1 MPLLPSGT
9 VTFVFTDI
17 EGSTRLIQGLGDVT
31 SEQIFADYRRL
42 LGEAVKT
49 AGGDVYQDQ
58 GESFL
63 FVFPRAKDAVLAA
76 VAAQRA
82 LTRHA
87 WPNGATVRVRMGL
100 HTGEPASAHGAYVG
114 LDVHRAARISAAAH
128 GGQILL
134 SQVTRE
140 LIEEDLP
147 DGVILRDLGEHRLK
161 DLSRP
166 QRLFQV
172 VTPELPAGFPPLQ
185 TFDSLPNNL
194 PRQLTSF
201 IGREREIAEI
211 EDLLAK
217 SFLVT
222 LTGAGG
228 SGKTRLALQVAA
240 ERLDQYLDG
249 VWWVELASLS
259 EPALIPQALATA
271 LSVREQP
278 GRPLM
283 ETLLDYLR
291 PKTLLLL
298 LDNAEHLL
306 SPCASLAD
314 ALLRRC
320 PNLRILVTSRE
331 AVRIE
336 GESSYPVSPLSLP
349 SPGMLP
355 PAVTLTQYEAV
366 RLFIDRATAARP
378 SFRTTEQNAA
388 AVVQICRRVDGIPL
402 ALELAAARV
411 KALSVDQI
419 ASRLDDQFRVLTNG
433 SRTGLQRH
441 QTLRATID
449 WSFDLLTEGETVL
462 FQRLAVFAGGFIL
475 EAAETVC
482 SGAGVEA
489 SDIMGL
495 LTHLVEK
502 SLIVAE
508 DRGAEV
514 RYRLLEPVRQYALD
528 KLLEAGESPAIRA
541 RHRDFFLALA
551 ESGYVGLAGAGAQMW
566 LARIEAEHDN
576 VRTALRWSL
585 DAQDLEVAAHLGA
598 AMSRFWARRRLL
610 NEGWGWL
617 QELRKHE
624 ERLSRALRARV
635 LSGVGLLAFEIGEPA
650 GTAQARPTEEALT
663 LYQQLGDRLGIEICI
678 RLLGMVETERG
689 NYERAGS
696 LQDEAIA
703 LARERGDAV
712 EEAEAVRQRGYT
724 AAKQGDYALA
734 TRALEKSLALARQ
747 VGTQRS
753 VGFALGHL
761 AQVYHYLGQS
771 DRAIPMLQE
780 ALAILQ
786 AVQHGTGTAYFLNVL
801 GLVRLAV
808 GDHDGAETA
817 YRECLT
823 FAREIGYKWAIAQSL
838 IGFGA
843 LCAARG
849 HRETAVRLLAAADAM
864 LTMIEYAIPS
874 AEQAYFEH
882 AVEALRRG
890 MDPRNFARI
899 WTEGR
904 AITVEQA
911 IECALSMDS

>member
-1 MPLLPSGT
+1 MPFLPAGT

-17 EGSTRLIQGLGDVT
+17 EGSTRLIQALGDVT
-31 SEQIFADYRRL
+31 SDRVFADHRRL
-42 LGEAVKT
+42 LGEAVEA
-49 AGGDVYQDQ
+49 AGGHVYQDQ

-63 FVFPRAKDAVLAA
+63 FVFERAKDAVLAA

-82 LTRHA
+82 LARHA
-87 WPNGATVRVRMGL
+87 WPEGALVRVRMGL
-100 HTGEPASAHGAYVG
+100 TTGEPASAHGEYVG
-114 LDVHRAARISAAAH
+114 LDVHRAARICAAGH

-134 SQVTRE
+134 SQATRE
-140 LIEEDLP
+140 LIEEDLH
-147 DGVILRDLGEHRLK
+147 DRVTLRDLGEHRLK
-161 DLSRP
+161 DLARP

-172 VTPELPAGFPPLQ
+172 VVPDLPSEFPPLK
-185 TFDSLPNNL
+185 TLDSLPNNI

-201 IGREREIAEI
+201 IGREREIVEVK
-211 EDLLAK
+211 DLLARA
-217 SFLVT
+217 LLLT
-222 LTGAGG
+222 LTGTGG
-228 SGKTRLALQVAA
+228 SGKSRLALQVAA
-240 ERLDQYLDG
+240 ELLDQYPDG

-259 EPALIPQALATA
+259 EPSLVPQALATA

-283 ETLLDYLR
+283 NTLLDYLH

-306 SPCASLAD
+306 PACSSLAD

-331 AVRIE
+331 AVRME

-349 SPGMLP
+349 SPGMLLP
-355 PAVTLTQYEAV
+355 VETLAQYEAV

-419 ASRLDDQFRVLTNG
+419 ASRLNDQFRLLTNG

-441 QTLRATID
+441 QTLRATMD
-449 WSFDLLTEGETVL
+449 WSFDLLTEGETIL
-462 FQRLAVFAGGFIL
+462 FRRLAVFAGGFTL
-475 EAAETVC
+475 DAAEAVC
-482 SGAGVEA
+482 SGAGVEE
-489 SDIMGL
+489 SDIVGL

-502 SLIVAE
+502 SLIVTE

-551 ESGYVGLAGAGAQMW
+551 ESGYVGLAGADAQVW
-566 LARIEAEHDN
+566 LVRIEAEHDN

-585 DAQDLEVAAHLGA
+585 DARKVKEAAHLGA
-598 AMSRFWARRRLL
+598 AMARFWARRRLL
-610 NEGWGWL
+610 NEGWAWL
-617 QELRKHE
+617 HELRQHE
-624 ERLSRALRARV
+624 DGLSTALRARV

-650 GTAQARPTEEALT
+650 GTAQARPTEEALA
-663 LYQQLGDRLGIEICI
+663 LYQQLGDRRGIEICI

-703 LARERGDAV
+703 LARERGDVV
-712 EEAEAVRQRGYT
+712 EEAEALRQRGYA

-761 AQVYHYLGQS
+761 AQAYHYLEQS

-808 GDHDGAETA
+808 GDHEGAETA

-843 LCAARG
+843 LGAARG
-849 HRETAVRLLAAADAM
+849 DQERAVRLLAAADAM

-874 AEQAYFEH
+874 AEQAHFEH
-882 AVEALRRG
+882 AVQALRRAI
-890 MDPRNFARI
+890 DPRDFARI
-899 WTEGR
+899 WAEGR
-904 AITVEQA
+904 AMKVEQA
-911 IECALSMDS
+911 IEYALSEDP